1 MTRRRSAV
9 VLALVC
15 VVAVSLAAA
24 TLPAPTEPRGS
35 GTGSGDE
42 SPVAGEGAHQ
52 SENASS
58 GVARN
63 VETATEQ
70 TTPPLSGVCVPVLR
84 SPAFF
89 AVAAVLTGAAAVA
102 VRRRVATTPTVVV
115 VGGAVLSA
123 VPFWLAATDCR
134 SSVPSESRGVDELV
148 FAPGDTG
155 SSGGGEAAAEAA
167 TTLLTDPV
175 VVLGVVAVVASLV
188 VVAYHAT
195 GDDPAPSSD
204 DASDESGEAAD
215 SGVNA
220 SLSVAAAAGDAA
232 DRIEAGADV
241 DNEVYRAWRAMAAAT
256 GIPDPGAATPAEFA
270 AAARDAGMPAEDVAA
285 LTDVFREVR
294 YGDAE
299 ATPDR
304 EQRAVDALRSLQTA
318 ADRDAALGWDNR

>member
-1 MTRRRSAV
+1 VTRRRSAV
-9 VLALVC
+9 VLTLVC
-15 VVAVSLAAA
+15 VLAVSLAAA

-42 SPVAGEGAHQ
+42 SPTAGPGAHQ
-52 SENASS
+52 TENASS

-63 VETATEQ
+63 AENAAERGA
-70 TTPPLSGVCVPVLR
+70 PPLSGVCVPFLQ

-102 VRRRVATTPTVVV
+102 IRRRISTTPTVVV
-115 VGGAVLSA
+115 VGGLVLSA
-123 VPFWLAATDCR
+123 VPFWLVGTDCR
-134 SSVPSESRGVDELV
+134 SSVSSAPRGVDELV

-167 TTLLTDPV
+167 TNLLTDPV
-175 VVLGVVAVVASLV
+175 VVLAVVAAVASLV

-195 GDDPAPSSD
+195 GDDPKPASD
-204 DASDESGEAAD
+204 DTGDDPDEAAD

-220 SLSVAAAAGDAA
+220 SLSVAAAAGEAA
-232 DRIEAGADV
+232 DRIEAGAGV
-241 DNEVYRAWRAMAAAT
+241 DNEVYRAWREMAAET
-256 GIPDPGAATPAEFA
+256 RIPDPSAATPGEFA

-294 YGDAE
+294 YGGAE
-299 ATPDR
+299 ATSDR
-304 EQRAVDALRSLQTA
+304 EERAVDALRSVQAA
-318 ADRDAALGWDNR
+318 ADPDAAHGWDNR